1 MRDITITFDG
11 GQTSVNFAQAALILQ
26 GTASVYSKKI
36 EFLYKLVLKMM
47 DLLTNKEAQDA
58 GDENAEDGN
67 QPGGRKKK
75 QVDMTTEFQL
85 LEAIVGKN
93 LEMKND
99 EDSLGQRKNELNFVY
114 ITPRQLIEKEGSE
127 TKAVKV
133 NMFMGTKFDLLGSK
147 EDFRVNGQFI
157 VETGKLGDDVNIED
171 AVANMS
177 ISLCEGDSDDG
188 RDILADDQVNDVSM
202 VEEMEP
208 QEMVCGEPA
217 DAIHNVSEM
226 GQSDDHDTVN
236 NPPDESIEQVD
247 RRQLRSSEQIAE
259 APVNVTPET
268 VSDPW
273 EPLNPHEQLQT
284 PKPMKKGRTI
294 RYPPSIA
301 AKRDRAKKGLPEEPV
316 RKIIVP
322 IEQYLINEMTGHSG
336 SQAFSRVH
344 SEFLDLAYVE
354 HKRRVELD
362 KRIRKARTNVKTP
375 RRRQSVAAAPPTRD
389 VYEEVKEDDPWDM
402 PDQVD

>member
-1 MRDITITFDG
+1 MKLDCHKSDHLPANPFPMIDHLTAKRMSTEGLSPTV
-11 GQTSVNFAQAALILQ
+11 TCILLK

-188 RDILADDQVNDVSM
+188 GDILADDQVNDVSM

-208 QEMVCGEPA
+208 LEMVCEEPT
-217 DAIHNVSEM
+217 DDHPHHNVSEM
-226 GQSDDHDTVN
+226 GQRDHK
-236 NPPDESIEQVD
+236 P
-247 RRQLRSSEQIAE
+247 RQKTQSL
-259 APVNVTPET
+259 
-268 VSDPW
+268 
-273 EPLNPHEQLQT
+273 L
-284 PKPMKKGRTI
+284 
-294 RYPPSIA
+294 
-301 AKRDRAKKGLPEEPV
+301 
-316 RKIIVP
+316 
-322 IEQYLINEMTGHSG
+322 
-336 SQAFSRVH
+336 
-344 SEFLDLAYVE
+344 
-354 HKRRVELD
+354 HK
-362 KRIRKARTNVKTP
+362 
-375 RRRQSVAAAPPTRD
+375 
-389 VYEEVKEDDPWDM
+389 
-402 PDQVD
+402 